1 MMALREMQEQF
12 CIEYVN
18 DPKRNATQ
26 AAIRA
31 GYSKNCARQQASEN
45 LTKPDI
51 KARIRE
57 LELEQLAHAD
67 YKGVALDRY
76 LVNKLIAFID
86 SDVTDYVQISNGSG
100 DPNRREALDA
110 QARKDNGQ
118 LHLDFDGV
126 IFYPTCDMPLKKT
139 TAIKSMEVQNIGN
152 KDTII
157 LAPKIALEDRL
168 SAIKLLAEM
177 RGLKSPDTTV
187 NIEVSAAGITQT
199 IEERRKKRESK
210 AAEGEQDER

>member
-1 MMALREMQEQF
+1 MELTELREKF

-18 DPKRNATQ
+18 DPKRNATN

-31 GYSKNCARQQASEN
+31 GYSKSGARTEGYRL
-45 LTKPDI
+45 LTNADI

-57 LELEQLAHAD
+57 LELEQLANAD
-67 YKGVALDRY
+67 FKGEKLDRY

-86 SDVTDYVQISNGSG
+86 SDVTDYVQISNGSD
-100 DPNRREALDA
+100 DPNRQDALDA
-110 QARKDNGQ
+110 QAREDNGQ

-139 TAIKSMEVQNIGN
+139 TAIKSIEIQNIGN
-152 KDTII
+152 KDTVI

-177 RGLKSPDTTV
+177 RGLKSPDTQV
-187 NIEVSAAGITQT
+187 NVEISAASITQT
-199 IEERRKKRESK
+199 IEERRNKRRSE
-210 AAEGEQDER
+210 AAEDARDER

>member
-1 MMALREMQEQF
+1 
-12 CIEYVN
+12 
-18 DPKRNATQ
+18 
-26 AAIRA
+26 
-31 GYSKNCARQQASEN
+31 
-45 LTKPDI
+45 
-51 KARIRE
+51 
-57 LELEQLAHAD
+57 
-67 YKGVALDRY
+67 
-76 LVNKLIAFID
+76 
-86 SDVTDYVQISNGSG
+86 
-100 DPNRREALDA
+100 
-110 QARKDNGQ
+110 
-118 LHLDFDGV
+118 
-126 IFYPTCDMPLKKT
+126 MPLKKT